1 MLLSV
6 SAHRNEK
13 SFTQERISI
22 NGSLGVRAFYP
33 RLMVVTIVLRFF
45 AMAVHECCKLAEF
58 YIIRYRN
65 GRAGTPWLSYE
76 VSWKLFR
83 GGGQETWMTGFCCG
97 RHVKAIWIEEEGK
110 SWRNV
115 TIERGSCSVVLRIC
129 PRPALPVC
137 EEGHGRMPDELR
149 HSVVLLWCWVTIDN
163 SSLRWRGKIRCL
175 PVASCAF
182 GSLL

>member
-1 MLLSV
+1 MRIRFRKVFKYCLFPSVGLSSSSHTPPILAQIMPPSPIFQLCDMNRSEDWSGSCLETPCLELEVELVVFYYYIYMLLSV

-65 GRAGTPWLSYE
+65 GRAGTPWLS
-76 VSWKLFR
+76 
-83 GGGQETWMTGFCCG
+83 
-97 RHVKAIWIEEEGK
+97 
-110 SWRNV
+110 
-115 TIERGSCSVVLRIC
+115 
-129 PRPALPVC
+129 
-137 EEGHGRMPDELR
+137 
-149 HSVVLLWCWVTIDN
+149 
-163 SSLRWRGKIRCL
+163 
-175 PVASCAF
+175 
-182 GSLL
+182 